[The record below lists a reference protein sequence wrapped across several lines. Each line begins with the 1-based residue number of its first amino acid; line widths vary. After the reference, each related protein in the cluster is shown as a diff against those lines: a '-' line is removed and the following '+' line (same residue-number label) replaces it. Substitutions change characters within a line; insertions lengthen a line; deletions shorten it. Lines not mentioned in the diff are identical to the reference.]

1 MFALLTFLL
10 QVALQYPGVGVDCH
24 LGHGVGTAR
33 PAAGLWLLME
43 LRAGSRVGQHHL
55 VQLLLREV
63 GVSQPLFDVRAGDE
77 MEVSEVAGQVHN
89 PGRVWQHRE
98 EGIADVLESPVVD
111 VHRPLDLAVMLSGVV
126 GRVEV
131 HGGVIDEDVDLTV
144 LVEDEV
150 P

>member
-1 MFALLTFLL
+1 
-10 QVALQYPGVGVDCH
+10 
-24 LGHGVGTAR
+24 
-33 PAAGLWLLME
+33 ME

-89 PGRVWQHRE
+89 PGRVGQHRE